1 MENPRVWTHTTWQGL
16 PSGSCG
22 WMTLPRHWGSQSLN
36 FLLQFPS
43 SLHSG
48 ETPAILPPRKLG
60 KSTESRDTQA
70 LCANAECQGHLAN
83 TRQNLIQGP
92 DTRPVLYP
100 TQLLLLFLPW
110 SLGVGVAMTTTQPI
124 TKGAQQGSPYKSPL
138 PRKLKTDLEV
148 RKGF

>member
-1 MENPRVWTHTTWQGL
+1 MAALRLLWLDDLTETLVRASISYSNFLPLFTVVRPL
-16 PSGSCG
+16 PSP
-22 WMTLPRHWGSQSLN
+22 LPG
-36 FLLQFPS
+36 
-43 SLHSG
+43 
-48 ETPAILPPRKLG
+48 KLG
-60 KSTESRDTQA
+60 KPNESRDTQA

-83 TRQNLIQGP
+83 TRQSLIQGP

-110 SLGVGVAMTTTQPI
+110 SLGVGVAMTATQPI
-124 TKGAQQGSPYKSPL
+124 PKGAQQGSPYKSPL